1 MFRKEYIGICLI
13 LLVGIGAA
21 VCIGMK
27 EKKAV
32 VTSGAHGHG
41 HGHGHGQDH
50 GHDHDTDV
58 GPNGGKLLKEDPFQL
73 ELVIF
78 EKETPPHFRVYASND
93 HKPIDPKEV
102 TLSIELERLGDKI
115 SQFHFKPGP
124 GYLFCEQEV
133 DEPHSFF
140 IKVLAEW
147 KGQKFDWQYSQ
158 YEGRLTLPPELA
170 QKVGIE
176 TATAGPGKIKTLKQ
190 LPGEV
195 ALNEDRLSH
204 VVPRVPGVVVES
216 KKYMGDTVSQGE
228 ILAIIDSRELG
239 EARSRYLVALERERL
254 AKYNF
259 ERAQSLW
266 ERQVIP
272 EKEFLTTQKA
282 FLEEKI
288 EVAAAARKL
297 KTLGLSE
304 KDLEDL
310 EKGSLKN
317 LTHFIIRAAF
327 DGVIVRKHI
336 SPGEWVK
343 EDAEIF
349 VIADLSEVWVEIT
362 VYEKDLES
370 VYLGQE
376 ATVRNGTSG
385 LKAVGKVSY
394 IGPLVGEE
402 SRTVKA
408 RVVVRNPEGR
418 WRPGRFVKVH
428 LVREEFSAPVVV
440 PNDAIQTFHKWSIV
454 FFQHEDQYEIRPL
467 ELGKTDGKLTEVRKG
482 LSPGEKY
489 VSRNSFVLKA
499 ELGKAGIAHE
509 H

>member
-1 MFRKEYIGICLI
+1 MFRKEFIGIFLV
-13 LLVGIGAA
+13 LLVGVAA
-21 VCIGMK
+21 IVFIGMT
-27 EKKAV
+27 EKKTV
-32 VTSGAHGHG
+32 VSSGDHGHG

-50 GHDHDTDV
+50 DHDHDADV

-73 ELVIF
+73 ELVIY
-78 EKETPPHFRVYASND
+78 EKGTPPHFRVYASHD
-93 HKPIDPKEV
+93 HKPVDPQDLTV
-102 TLSIELERLGDKI
+102 SVELERLGDKV
-115 SQFHFKPGP
+115 SVFNFKPGP

-133 DEPHSFF
+133 EEPHSFF

-170 QKVGIE
+170 QKIGIE
-176 TATAGPGKIKTLKQ
+176 TSITGSGTIKSFKQ
-190 LPGEV
+190 LPGEI

-204 VVPRVPGVVVES
+204 VVPRVPGVVLES
-216 KKYMGDTVSQGE
+216 RKNLGDKVREGE

-239 EARSRYLVALERERL
+239 EARSRYLVALEREKL

-259 ERAQSLW
+259 ERAQNLW
-266 ERQVIP
+266 DRQVVP

-282 FLEEKI
+282 YLEEKI
-288 EVAAAARKL
+288 ELAAAARKL
-297 KTLGLSE
+297 MTLGLSE
-304 KDLEDL
+304 KDVSELAD
-310 EKGSLKN
+310 GSLKN

-327 DGVIVRKHI
+327 DGVIVRKHL

-362 VYEKDLES
+362 VYEKDMES

-376 ATVRNGTSG
+376 ATIRYGSSDPETI
-385 LKAVGKVSY
+385 GKVSY
-394 IGPLVGEE
+394 IGPLVGEQ
-402 SRTVKA
+402 SRTAKA
-408 RVVVRNPEGR
+408 RVVVPNPEGR
-418 WRPGRFVKVH
+418 LRPGSFVKVQ
-428 LVREEFSAPVVV
+428 LVSEAITVPVVV
-440 PNDAIQTFHKWSIV
+440 PNEAIQSFRNWSVV
-454 FFQHEDQYEIRPL
+454 FFQHDDQYEVRPV
-467 ELGKTDGKLTEVRKG
+467 ELGKTDGKFTEVRKG
-482 LSPGEKY
+482 LSPGERY
-489 VSRNSFVLKA
+489 VTRNSFVLKA